1 MKNNISKKSQNTIER
16 LRKKAND
23 IKGARIPSLKQ
34 ISDLLTELEIEHR
47 LDQTS
52 EHKWRPNGLR
62 YHTSGGGYYE
72 GHELKIPAINLNMCN
87 IDTYYS
93 WSTMFHARDILK
105 HILNN

>member
-23 IKGARIPSLKQ
+23 IKGSRMPSLKQ
-34 ISDLLTELEIEHR
+34 ISSLLTELEIEHR
-47 LDQTS
+47 LDETS
-52 EHKWRPNGLR
+52 ETKWRPNGLR

-72 GHELKIPAINLNMCN
+72 GHELRIAEINLNICN

-93 WSTMFHARDILK
+93 WSTMFHARDILRL
-105 HILNN
+105 ILNK